1 MNVKQMIDTLT
12 VRLEDA
18 EKVNFSDALKLK
30 ALNNAQISLC
40 HKIHYNYLTELQVIE
55 TAKATATKVG
65 TSLANITQVGGVVS
79 LTPATPY
86 TNTLTFTPLRG
97 AHGIL
102 KVYDATNSL
111 FCNRWDVAQLKRV
124 ETLFTDAS
132 TYNPL
137 YFVYDGYIA
146 IMDNTTTPSINIYY
160 LRVPN
165 DMIYK
170 PTIAK
175 LVAAADTGFIGDDAQ
190 GFSAVDSTYVG
201 AVIYSINKASYHI
214 VSVYTGST
222 RTFTVTPAATT
233 KFGRNSADSAD
244 EADSI
249 YFVSNWWDGL
259 TAIRPDT
266 ADPLM
271 WVETCELN
279 TTLHGIVVDLAEA
292 ECWAMDN
299 KPDRKQVALDIADLN
314 ISTLNSIYQEPEGI
328 GTSGTKQTQQQ
339 TA

>member
-1 MNVKQMIDTLT
+1 MNVAKMIDTLT

-18 EKVNFSDALKLK
+18 DKVNFSDALKLK

-40 HKIHYNYLTELQVIE
+40 HKLHYNYLTELQVLE
-55 TAKATATKVG
+55 TQKATATKVG
-65 TSLANITQVGGVVS
+65 TSLANITQVSGVVS

-97 AHGIL
+97 THGIL
-102 KVYDATNSL
+102 KVYDYTNSL

-137 YFVYDGYIA
+137 YFIYDGYIVV
-146 IMDNTTTPSINIYY
+146 MDNTTTPSINIYY

-170 PTIAK
+170 PTISVHGTPSTTTF
-175 LVAAADTGFIGDDAQ
+175 LGDTAQ
-190 GFSAVDSTYVG
+190 GFSVSDSTYVG
-201 AVIYSINKASYHI
+201 AVIYSVAKASYHI
-214 VSVYTGST
+214 VTAYDAIGAVPGTND
-222 RTFTVTPAATT
+222 RAFTVTPAASSN
-233 KFGRNSADSAD
+233 FGTDA
-244 EADSI
+244 I

-259 TAIRPDT
+259 TALRPDT
-266 ADPLM
+266 ADPAM

-279 TTLHGIVVDLAEA
+279 PALHGIVIDLAEA

-314 ISTLNSIYQEPEGI
+314 ISTLNSMYIEPEGI
-328 GTSGTKQTQQQ
+328 GTSGTKTTAIKETQ
-339 TA
+339 